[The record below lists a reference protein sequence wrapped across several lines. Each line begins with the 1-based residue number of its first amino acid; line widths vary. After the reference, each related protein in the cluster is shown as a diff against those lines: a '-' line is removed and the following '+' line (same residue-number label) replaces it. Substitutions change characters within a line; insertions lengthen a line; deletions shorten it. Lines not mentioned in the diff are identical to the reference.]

1 MFANN
6 PFYKNSDVVFTETN
20 DINGRTYILE
30 LNEYEDEKLD
40 YLKSTLYSI
49 THIISFLLSID
60 FEGSVNAWYHQALEK
75 RTDGSRFFED
85 STDLY
90 NKRSY
95 FHHIERDVFV
105 FIFAL
110 ATILLIV
117 CSCYVTPLYRM
128 HHKMGT
134 WNWSSA
140 LDCAFIGAF
149 SIEFIVKTVADGF
162 IYSPNAYLRNPWNF
176 IDFCVLISMW
186 INLIAYLK
194 TMEICLGFSRD

>member
-75 RTDGSRFFED
+75 GLMDHD
-85 STDLY
+85 
-90 NKRSY
+90 
-95 FHHIERDVFV
+95 
-105 FIFAL
+105 
-110 ATILLIV
+110 
-117 CSCYVTPLYRM
+117 
-128 HHKMGT
+128 
-134 WNWSSA
+134 
-140 LDCAFIGAF
+140 
-149 SIEFIVKTVADGF
+149 
-162 IYSPNAYLRNPWNF
+162 
-176 IDFCVLISMW
+176 
-186 INLIAYLK
+186 
-194 TMEICLGFSRD
+194 FSRIALIYTIKGAIFIILKEMYLYSFSHLPPFY